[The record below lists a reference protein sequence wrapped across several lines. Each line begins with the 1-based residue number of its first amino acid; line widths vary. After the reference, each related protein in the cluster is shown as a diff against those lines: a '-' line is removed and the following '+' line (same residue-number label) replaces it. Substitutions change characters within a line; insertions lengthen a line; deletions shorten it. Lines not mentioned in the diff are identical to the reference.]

1 MKSSRLPSLRSVR
14 VWGGLPWEDVRE
26 LIESFLAP
34 LEGVRVV
41 VFEPG
46 AAPDPAVMARSAE
59 VPRMTSGRAAL
70 IMLMDR
76 YVNALLDPFVTLLE
90 VHKLMY
96 FLQEAGEPLKLNY
109 KKHLYG
115 PYAEN
120 LRHVLKAI
128 EGHMVSGYADG
139 GDRPGKPIELL
150 PGAVDDAYRFVS
162 GDIELGSRIDRTA
175 ELIRGFQTPFGL
187 ELLST
192 VYWVVVNEH
201 ALTPQEATEAVHAW
215 NVGKRKFSSRQVAIA
230 YRTLEE
236 HGWLAS

>member
-46 AAPDPAVMARSAE
+46 AAPDPAVMARSAN
-59 VPRMTSGRAAL
+59 S
-70 IMLMDR
+70 
-76 YVNALLDPFVTLLE
+76 LLDPFVTLLE